1 MALRRAAVFAT
12 VLLASCEPGLAQGL
26 EPISRQVFAA
36 LLSSYLQPRGVSISP
51 QTDCDHALINCK
63 VLRLPETLEIWLSPN
78 RNGYLASVQVN
89 FDAAKGNA
97 NTVFASARE
106 ICSAAIAI
114 LAISVVEAPSL
125 ERPFERARTAGHWE
139 GAISGQATSVWI
151 NTAHAFGSC
160 EVTSAR
166 K

>member
-1 MALRRAAVFAT
+1 MARRGAAIFAT
-12 VLLASCEPGLAQGL
+12 VLLASCEPGLAQGF

-36 LLSSYLQPRGVSISP
+36 LLSSYVKQRGVSISP
-51 QTDCDHALINCK
+51 QTDCDHARINCR
-63 VLRLPETLEIWLSPN
+63 VLRLPETLEIWLRPD
-78 RNGYLASVQVN
+78 RNGDLASVQVN

-97 NTVFASARE
+97 AAVFASARE

-114 LAISVVEAPSL
+114 LAISIVEFPSL
-125 ERPFERARTAGHWE
+125 ERPFERARTVGYWE
-139 GAISGQATSVWI
+139 GAISGQATSVSI
-151 NTAHAFGSC
+151 NTTYSFGSC